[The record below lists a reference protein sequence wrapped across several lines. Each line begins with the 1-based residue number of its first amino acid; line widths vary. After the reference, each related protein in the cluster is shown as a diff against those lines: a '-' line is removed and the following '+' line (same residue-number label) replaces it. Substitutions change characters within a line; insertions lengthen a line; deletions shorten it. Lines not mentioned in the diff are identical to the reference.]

1 LCETIREVISWYELS
16 FLEDTY
22 KRWKIYLLALLERL
36 NKSEMVHLCKR
47 LSVPEKEQKE
57 MLHNREQIKNVLVKM
72 VKKKSLKNSDLYHL
86 FNPLSTECLIYLMA
100 KVTKREAKK
109 ALSTFLSQLR
119 HATIA
124 TTGEDLKKLGF
135 PPGKIYKK
143 ILDTLLDAKLDGKVQ
158 NRREEIAYVKEN
170 FLAPDPSHV
179 D

>member
-1 LCETIREVISWYELS
+1 
-16 FLEDTY
+16 
-22 KRWKIYLLALLERL
+22 
-36 NKSEMVHLCKR
+36 
-47 LSVPEKEQKE
+47 
-57 MLHNREQIKNVLVKM
+57 
-72 VKKKSLKNSDLYHL
+72 
-86 FNPLSTECLIYLMA
+86 
-100 KVTKREAKK
+100 
-109 ALSTFLSQLR
+109 LSQLR

-170 FLAPDPSHV
+170 FLASDRSHV